1 MSNIYRA
8 DFVHSRLRKAR
19 TFIRISFAMRG
30 RCELADVQRTAIKV
44 SMTAFFDAP
53 RQFDFVFR
61 HGRPVLPSLFLR
73 RIVSPARRSKLYGS
87 YFLFNADAVSG
98 TLDDSTRLC
107 VRSPPFPVYSI
118 CPLPF
123 AFVSLFRCLPPFCA
137 GDRKSSSYRARIND
151 GCI

>member
-1 MSNIYRA
+1 MRLSLVFTSVQYRA
-8 DFVHSRLRKAR
+8 DFVHSQLRKRSNVYSNLFRDAR
-19 TFIRISFAMRG
+19 S
-30 RCELADVQRTAIKV
+30 CKPADVQRIAIKV

-107 VRSPPFPVYSI
+107 VRSPPFPVYVHLSFTFRLRF
-118 CPLPF
+118 PLSLPT
-123 AFVSLFRCLPPFCA
+123 AFLRGRS
-137 GDRKSSSYRARIND
+137 
-151 GCI
+151 